1 MFGFQFL
8 AHPILRV
15 RGGWG
20 GEGCKGEG
28 GGGQGE
34 DHRHTKA
41 ILRLKNELGVENVP
55 HISGSSDPFK
65 CNDFRSCEFQENY
78 SC

>member
-1 MFGFQFL
+1 MNSELNMFGFQFL

-34 DHRHTKA
+34 DHRHTK
-41 ILRLKNELGVENVP
+41 
-55 HISGSSDPFK
+55 
-65 CNDFRSCEFQENY
+65 QY
-78 SC
+78 